1 MIKKLI
7 DIVFNVLALPYHI
20 VVNIPRAVKAFARW
34 FVEAIKET
42 IAQTFTLLGF
52 FIAWLT
58 LTGTAKDIVG
68 IAILGSITLWL
79 ITIGLRK
86 EKKSKQQTSSR

>member
-1 MIKKLI
+1 MKYIKKF
-7 DIVFNVLALPYHI
+7 FNWLSEI
-20 VVNIPRAVKAFARW
+20 
-34 FVEAIKET
+34 IKET

-68 IAILGSITLWL
+68 VAIIISIVLWL
-79 ITIGLRK
+79 LTIGLRK
-86 EKKSKQQTSSR
+86 DKDNQPKKKVSR

>member
-1 MIKKLI
+1 MKYIKKF
-7 DIVFNVLALPYHI
+7 FNWLSEI
-20 VVNIPRAVKAFARW
+20 
-34 FVEAIKET
+34 IKET

-68 IAILGSITLWL
+68 VAIIISIVLWL
-79 ITIGLRK
+79 LTIGLRK
-86 EKKSKQQTSSR
+86 DKDDQLKKKVSR

>member
-1 MIKKLI
+1 MKYIKKLFI
-7 DIVFNVLALPYHI
+7 WLYEML
-20 VVNIPRAVKAFARW
+20 
-34 FVEAIKET
+34 KET

-68 IAILGSITLWL
+68 VAIIISTILWL
-79 ITIGLRK
+79 LTIGLRK
-86 EKKSKQQTSSR
+86 DSDDKPSQRASR

>member
-1 MIKKLI
+1 MKLIKKFFKWLSEI
-7 DIVFNVLALPYHI
+7 L
-20 VVNIPRAVKAFARW
+20 
-34 FVEAIKET
+34 KET

-68 IAILGSITLWL
+68 VAIIASTILWL
-79 ITIGLRK
+79 LTIGLRK
-86 EKKSKQQTSSR
+86 DKAENVRKVSR

>member
-1 MIKKLI
+1 MKYIKKF
-7 DIVFNVLALPYHI
+7 FNWLSEI
-20 VVNIPRAVKAFARW
+20 
-34 FVEAIKET
+34 IKET

-68 IAILGSITLWL
+68 VAIIISIVLWL
-79 ITIGLRK
+79 LTIGLRK
-86 EKKSKQQTSSR
+86 DKDDQPKKKVSK

>member
-1 MIKKLI
+1 MKYIKKIINWIKEIL
-7 DIVFNVLALPYHI
+7 
-20 VVNIPRAVKAFARW
+20 
-34 FVEAIKET
+34 KET

-68 IAILGSITLWL
+68 IAIIISTVLWL
-79 ITIGLRK
+79 LTIGLRK
-86 EKKSKQQTSSR
+86 ESDVVTPQKRSK

>member
-1 MIKKLI
+1 MKYIKKFLNWLSEI
-7 DIVFNVLALPYHI
+7 
-20 VVNIPRAVKAFARW
+20 
-34 FVEAIKET
+34 IKET

-68 IAILGSITLWL
+68 VAIIISIVLWL
-79 ITIGLRK
+79 LTIGLRK
-86 EKKSKQQTSSR
+86 DKDDQPKKKVSR

>member
-1 MIKKLI
+1 MKYIKKL
-7 DIVFNVLALPYHI
+7 FNWLYEML
-20 VVNIPRAVKAFARW
+20 
-34 FVEAIKET
+34 KET

-68 IAILGSITLWL
+68 VAIIISTVLWL
-79 ITIGLRK
+79 LTIGLRK
-86 EKKSKQQTSSR
+86 DSDDNSSQRASR

>member
-1 MIKKLI
+1 MKYIKKF
-7 DIVFNVLALPYHI
+7 FNWLSEI
-20 VVNIPRAVKAFARW
+20 
-34 FVEAIKET
+34 IKET

-68 IAILGSITLWL
+68 VAIIISIVLWL
-79 ITIGLRK
+79 LTIGLRK
-86 EKKSKQQTSSR
+86 DKDDKPKKKVSR

>member
-1 MIKKLI
+1 MKYIKKFINWLSEI
-7 DIVFNVLALPYHI
+7 
-20 VVNIPRAVKAFARW
+20 
-34 FVEAIKET
+34 IKET

-68 IAILGSITLWL
+68 VAIIISTVLWL
-79 ITIGLRK
+79 LTIGLRK
-86 EKKSKQQTSSR
+86 DKDDQPKKKVSR

>member
-1 MIKKLI
+1 MKYIKKIINWIKEIL
-7 DIVFNVLALPYHI
+7 
-20 VVNIPRAVKAFARW
+20 
-34 FVEAIKET
+34 KET

-68 IAILGSITLWL
+68 IAIIISTVLWL
-79 ITIGLRK
+79 LTIGLRK
-86 EKKSKQQTSSR
+86 DSDVVTPQKRSK

>member
-1 MIKKLI
+1 MKYIKKF
-7 DIVFNVLALPYHI
+7 FNWLSEI
-20 VVNIPRAVKAFARW
+20 
-34 FVEAIKET
+34 IKET

-68 IAILGSITLWL
+68 VAIIISIVLWL
-79 ITIGLRK
+79 LTIGLRK
-86 EKKSKQQTSSR
+86 DKDDQPKKKVSR

>member
-1 MIKKLI
+1 MKYIKKLFNWI
-7 DIVFNVLALPYHI
+7 KDIL
-20 VVNIPRAVKAFARW
+20 
-34 FVEAIKET
+34 KET

-68 IAILGSITLWL
+68 VAIILSTILWL
-79 ITIGLRK
+79 LTIGLRK
-86 EKKSKQQTSSR
+86 DSDDKPSQKASR

>member
-1 MIKKLI
+1 MKYIKKL
-7 DIVFNVLALPYHI
+7 FKWLYEVL
-20 VVNIPRAVKAFARW
+20 
-34 FVEAIKET
+34 KET

-68 IAILGSITLWL
+68 IAIIISIVLWL
-79 ITIGLRK
+79 LTIGMRK
-86 EKKSKQQTSSR
+86 EPEQKQPVRKVSK